1 MSRFSARRLRRRV
14 NRRLYRLL
22 FGVYRRL
29 FPTPRWT
36 GPLDGRSL
44 RRILVVR
51 DDRVGDMVLTT
62 PLFAFLHHTAPQAQ
76 IDVLASRANAALI
89 AHDDRITTVFV
100 NDRTWRWWATTAPR
114 VRARGY
120 DLIIN
125 PISRYPYRQ
134 GLVMS
139 LLATSDAYKISGWR
153 PVRFQGLFTK
163 AFRVPPRL
171 SHMAESVLAIG
182 QSALGD
188 LEMGRQALERYPLSL
203 APNAE
208 ADARIAQ
215 FLAAYRLERFII
227 VNISAATDPERE
239 WSPERAA
246 DVVRRLLDRHEGFGV
261 VITPAPHKE
270 GPATQVAQL
279 CDSPRVIVAPVF
291 SLSDLVAL
299 VRRALLV
306 LSPSTALVHLASAT
320 GRPVVALYAPQH
332 PNDLLLWLPL
342 GVKHRTVVSELGGV
356 MDDISPD
363 EISQAFDELMQ
374 EIERPGV
381 AATSPA

>member
-22 FGVYRRL
+22 FRAYRRL
-29 FPTPRWT
+29 FPTPKWT
-36 GPLDGRSL
+36 GPLDGPSL

-62 PLFAFLHHTAPQAQ
+62 PLFAFFQQAAPQAE
-76 IDVLASRANAALI
+76 IDVLASRANAPLLAGDQRI
-89 AHDDRITTVFV
+89 ATVFV

-114 VRARGY
+114 IRARRY

-125 PISRYPYRQ
+125 PIARYPYRQ
-134 GLVMS
+134 GVVMS
-139 LLATSDAYKISGWR
+139 LLATRDTYKVSGWR

-163 AFRVPPRL
+163 AFRIPPRL
-171 SHMAESVLAIG
+171 THMAESVLAIG
-182 QSALGD
+182 QLALGQR
-188 LEMGRQALERYPLSL
+188 EIGRQALECYPLSL
-203 APNAE
+203 APNVE

-215 FLAAYRLERFII
+215 FLAAYRLERFVI

-246 DVVRRLLDRHEGFGV
+246 AVVRRLLERHEGFSV
-261 VITPAPHKE
+261 VITPAPEKE
-270 GPATQVAQL
+270 GRATEVAQL
-279 CDSPRVIVAPVF
+279 CDNLRIIVGPVF
-291 SLSDLVAL
+291 PLRDLVAL

-306 LSPSTALVHLASAT
+306 VSPSTALVHFASAT

-342 GVKHRTVVSELGGV
+342 GVPHRTVVSELGDV
-356 MDDISPD
+356 MDDIPP
-363 EISQAFDELMQ
+363 EAISGAFDELMR

-381 AATSPA
+381 VETTPA